1 MTIFQDFKKVMLR
14 VYWKF
19 LSLVPLF
26 FNYIEILNQKK
37 LSKFNKVLGVYD
49 YNSYT
54 SPYSIG
60 DYLCYLFFYKIF
72 FIYNKK
78 ISIFIIC
85 DQEKK
90 FDNFKKKIL
99 KTQVSLTKKL
109 LNKHLIKIK
118 VITWKQFQNEELKEY
133 YSPYRNDVI
142 NRKDI
147 RSKFVSMFNIKL
159 KNISTKKLNDFLIK
173 ENDFDSFKSKLPKK
187 FVAWHI
193 RHNPEWASHRNI
205 SESEFLELY
214 KILREKIKKIP
225 IIIISDQRGCFF
237 AKKISKKNKLELIF
251 CKDISKSIYSDFF
264 IIIKS
269 NLFFCFKAGG
279 MLVIPWFSK
288 KNFIWGGTIGLKN
301 QFSSGRSFSFDK
313 LHFWQ
318 TDKQYWINSSGF
330 WTFKDKVKEINF
342 KKFGL

>member
-1 MTIFQDFKKVMLR
+1 M
-14 VYWKF
+14 
-19 LSLVPLF
+19 
-26 FNYIEILNQKK
+26 
-37 LSKFNKVLGVYD
+37 YD

-90 FDNFKKKIL
+90 FDNFEKKIL

-118 VITWKQFQNEELKEY
+118 VITWKQFQNEDLKEY
-133 YSPYRNDVI
+133 YIPYRNDVI

-214 KILREKIKKIP
+214 KILREKIKNTNYYYFR
-225 IIIISDQRGCFF
+225 SERLFF
-237 AKKISKKNKLELIF
+237 CKKISKKNKLELIF

-264 IIIKS
+264 YNHKS

-288 KNFIWGGTIGLKN
+288 KFYLGWYY
-301 QFSSGRSFSFDK
+301 RS
-313 LHFWQ
+313 
-318 TDKQYWINSSGF
+318 
-330 WTFKDKVKEINF
+330 
-342 KKFGL
+342 